1 MKTHS
6 STKWVNRNLLLLS
19 AGALAL
25 LLSACDPSGTIYR
38 DGGDPDPTKNQF
50 LIQAIGLSGTTLV
63 EAQVSVEG
71 VNDLDGADDTNWLV
85 DFLLDDGGQSNSL
98 PLDDGKRQAHTLR
111 VKAVQNADQ
120 QEFHKK
126 VTITL
131 YD

>member
-6 STKWVNRNLLLLS
+6 STKWANRNLLLLS
-19 AGALAL
+19 AGALVL
-25 LLSACDPSGTIYR
+25 LLNACDASGTIYR
-38 DGGDPDPTKNQF
+38 DAGDPDPTQNQF

-63 EAQVSVEG
+63 EAKVTIEG
-71 VNDLDGADDTNWLV
+71 VDDLDGTEDSTWLV

-98 PLDDGKRQAHTLR
+98 PLDDGERQTHSLR
-111 VKAVQNADQ
+111 VKAVQSADQ